1 MYVRM
6 KDYIAEFFGAFALV
20 FAITTAI
27 VGTVSLTSTF
37 GILNLIAV
45 ALTAGLALAVLIY
58 AFGSASGGHFNPA
71 VTIGL
76 WYAKKFPANK
86 VVPYIV
92 SQLLGA
98 MVASLALW
106 VVVRESKL
114 GATTAGTF
122 GTTSAF
128 LIEVFA
134 TALFLIVILSVTS
147 NKKTESHAPLAIGFY
162 LLVAHLYA
170 IPFSGASLN
179 PARSLAP
186 ALFEGGIPF
195 AQLWI
200 YIAGPIVGALVGAI
214 IFRRLLE

>member
-6 KDYIAEFFGAFALV
+6 KDYIAEFLGTFALV

-27 VGTVSLTSTF
+27 VGTVSLTGTF

-45 ALTAGLALAVLIY
+45 ALAAGLVLATLIY
-58 AFGSASGGHFNPA
+58 TFGSASGGHFNPA

-86 VVPYIV
+86 VIPYIV

-98 MVASLALW
+98 IFASVSLW
-106 VVVRESKL
+106 TIVKSNSL

-134 TALFLIVILSVTS
+134 TALFLIVILSVMG

-195 AQLWI
+195 VQMWI
-200 YIAGPIVGALVGAI
+200 YIAGPIVGALIGAI
-214 IFRRLLE
+214 IFRRVLE